1 MVSFHVSNFKWNFLT
16 VSLPLSFNVQSA
28 DGFFIRADMRS
39 SPSLSHR
46 PLLCIR
52 GLQSAMLA
60 FSHGWQLFLGET
72 AEKKNHENE

>member
-1 MVSFHVSNFKWNFLT
+1 MVSFHVSHFKWNFLT
-16 VSLPLSFNVQSA
+16 ALLLLSFNAQPT
-28 DGFFIRADMRS
+28 DGFFIRADARS
-39 SPSLSHR
+39 SLSISRR

-52 GLQSAMLA
+52 GLQSTVLA